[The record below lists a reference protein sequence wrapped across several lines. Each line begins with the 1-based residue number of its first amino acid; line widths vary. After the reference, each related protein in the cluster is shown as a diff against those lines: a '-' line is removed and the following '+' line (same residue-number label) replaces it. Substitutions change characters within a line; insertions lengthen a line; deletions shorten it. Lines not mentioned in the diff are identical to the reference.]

1 MISRVSSD
9 ISNLLRFAT
18 SLERDLTPFLTNAA
32 RLAVIKVKRRVRSG
46 VNADGQRMVS
56 GSSPKT
62 GAYSRDYGRKRAK
75 TGRQVGVVDL
85 DYTSQT
91 IESYDVIE
99 TGANY
104 AVGGFTNDRAGNIAD
119 YNEQMFGGAYF
130 LSDQEIQEAEADILN
145 SIDGMLND

>member
-1 MISRVSSD
+1 M
-9 ISNLLRFAT
+9 
-18 SLERDLTPFLTNAA
+18 
-32 RLAVIKVKRRVRSG
+32 
-46 VNADGQRMVS
+46 
-56 GSSPKT
+56 
-62 GAYSRDYGRKRAK
+62 
-75 TGRQVGVVDL
+75 VDL